1 MNGQI
6 DDYSDDEIRRRYRF
20 GKDNLNRLEDI
31 IGHRLE
37 RPTNRNQSLTPRQQM
52 LIALRFYAVGNIL
65 QVIGDTFGID
75 IATVSRV
82 VTKVTDALFDL
93 KDQYIKFPTTDVDIQ
108 NTKIG
113 FYNLRRFPGVIRCI
127 DGTHIRILSP
137 PKEEELAYVNRKRY
151 HSINVQA
158 TCDHTGMI
166 FICPR

>member
-1 MNGQI
+1 MMRY
-6 DDYSDDEIRRRYRF
+6 DD

-37 RPTNRNQSLTPRQQM
+37 RPTNRNQSLTPRQQI
-52 LIALRFYAVGNIL
+52 LIALRFYASGNFL

-93 KDQYIKFPTTDVDIQ
+93 KDQYIKFPTTDADIR

-113 FYNLRRFPGVIRCI
+113 FYNLRRFPGVIGCI